1 MTTREEAAEALNM
14 TEADLID
21 MLPRYVEQREI
32 KANAER
38 FLDPLGKEIKKWL
51 EGHPDDVLVDG
62 ERGITASLQERRG
75 TPAYDLLSLHEKE
88 PVLFERLLMTG
99 CLKVDAAAVKVQ
111 GVQVSGVEKY
121 ASPTPVTT
129 ALLVKEERG

>member
-1 MTTREEAAEALNM
+1 MTTREEAIEALNM
-14 TEADLID
+14 TEADLVA

-32 KANAER
+32 KADAER

-51 EGHPDDVLVDG
+51 EAHPGEPLVDG

-75 TPAYDLLSLHEKE
+75 TPAYDLLTLHEKE
-88 PVLFERLLMTG
+88 PVLFERLLLTG
-99 CLKVDAAAVKVQ
+99 CLRIDHSAVRVQ
-111 GVQVSGVEKY
+111 GIQVSGVEKY

-129 ALLVKEERG
+129 ALLVKEEK